1 MKRIF
6 VIGAG
11 RSTTTMIQYLLDHAE
26 MEDWMVKVG
35 DIDLSAAEEKVNGH
49 PRGIAV
55 LFDAFD
61 RDHRRKLIEEADLV
75 ISLLPPK
82 LHIIAAED
90 CLDLDT
96 NLVTAS
102 YVSPDMEMMD
112 EAVRAGGLIFL
123 NEVGAD
129 PGIDHM
135 SAMDMIHRVK
145 ERGGKVTAFR
155 SYCGA
160 VIAPES
166 SNLWGYKFTWA
177 PRNIILAGQGIAQ
190 YRRNGKIKYLPYHH
204 LFRRYD
210 EVDIPGYGK
219 FEAYANRN
227 SLSYIPLY
235 ELEDAKTIYRATLRH
250 AGFCDMWQ
258 AFVEIGLTDNSM
270 KLSNSQGITY
280 RDFIFSFINEVPGK
294 SDLESLALFLKRSS
308 DDLVVQKIVALGLL
322 SDEVYPNDGA
332 SPADILQYVLM
343 KHWEFKEDDTDM
355 LVMQHKLDYELNG
368 QIHQMTSSMV
378 DKGLDHDHTAISRT
392 VGLPAAMAAK
402 LILRGEIPETGVL
415 IPKYK
420 SIYAPILKE
429 LEDYNISFHEEDKI
443 LSTTA

>member
-1 MKRIF
+1 MKKIF

-11 RSTTTMIQYLLDHAE
+11 RSTTTMIQYLLDHSE
-26 MEDWMVKVG
+26 MEDWLVTVGDINLEAAQEKVG
-35 DIDLSAAEEKVNGH
+35 DH
-49 PRGIAV
+49 PRGRAIH
-55 LFDAFD
+55 FDAFD
-61 RDHRRKLIEEADLV
+61 RDTRRKEIEDADLV

-102 YVSPDMEMMD
+102 YVSTEMEMMD

-135 SAMDMIHRVK
+135 SAMHMIHRAK
-145 ERGGKVTAFR
+145 ERGGKITAFR

-160 VIAPES
+160 VVAPES
-166 SNLWGYKFTWA
+166 NNLWGYKFTWA

-210 EVDIPGYGK
+210 EVKVPGYGS

-227 SLSYIPLY
+227 SLKYAPLY
-235 ELEDAKTIYRATLRH
+235 ELNDTQTIYRATLRH
-250 AGFCDMWQ
+250 SGFCDMWQ

-270 KLSNSQGITY
+270 KLSNSKDITF
-280 RDFIFSFINEVPGK
+280 RDFLFSFINEVPGK
-294 SDLESLALFLKRSS
+294 SDRESLAIFLKRSA
-308 DDLVVQKIVALGLL
+308 DDPVVEKIVALGLL
-322 SDEVYPNDGA
+322 GDEIYPQENA
-332 SPADILQYVLM
+332 SPADVLEHILIKYWVF
-343 KHWEFKEDDTDM
+343 EDDDTDM
-355 LVMQHKLDYELNG
+355 LVMQHKLDFELDG
-368 QIHQMTSSMV
+368 KIHQMTASMV
-378 DKGLDHDHTAISRT
+378 DKGLDHDHTAIART
-392 VGLPAAMAAK
+392 VGLPAAMCAR
-402 LILRGEIPETGVL
+402 LILRGEIDETGVR
-415 IPKYK
+415 IPNFK
-420 SIYAPILKE
+420 SVYVPVLKE
-429 LEDYNISFHEEDKI
+429 LEEYGIVFHEEESI
-443 LSTTA
+443 LGPVN

>member
-1 MKRIF
+1 MKKIF

-11 RSTTTMIQYLLDHAE
+11 RSTTTMVQYLLDHSE
-26 MEDWMVKVG
+26 MEDWVVTVG
-35 DIDLSAAEEKVNGH
+35 DLNLSAAEEKVNGH
-49 PRGIAV
+49 PRGRAI

-61 RDHRRKLIEEADLV
+61 RDHRRREIGEADLV
-75 ISLLPPK
+75 ISLLPPE
-82 LHIIAAED
+82 LHVIAAED

-102 YVSPDMEMMD
+102 YVSEDMKMMD

-135 SAMDMIHRVK
+135 SAMDMIDRVSGI
-145 ERGGKVTAFR
+145 GGKVISFR

-166 SNLWGYKFTWA
+166 NNLWGYKFTWA

-190 YRRNGKIKYLPYHH
+190 YRQNGKIKYLPYHH

-227 SLSYIPLY
+227 SLNYIPLY
-235 ELEDAKTIYRATLRH
+235 GLESTQTMYRATLRYP
-250 AGFCDMWQ
+250 GFCDMWH

-270 KLSNSQGITY
+270 KLSNSRGITF
-280 RDFIFSFINEVPGK
+280 RDFLFSFINEVPGK
-294 SDLESLALFLKRSS
+294 SDRESLALFLQRPE
-308 DDLVVQKIVALGLL
+308 DDIVVQKIVALGLL
-322 SDEVYPNDGA
+322 GSEIYPDANA
-332 SPADILQYVLM
+332 SAADILQYILS
-343 KHWEFKEDDTDM
+343 KRWAFKDDDTDM
-355 LVMQHKLDYELNG
+355 LVMQHKLEYELNG
-368 QIHQMTSSMV
+368 KVRQLTSSMV
-378 DKGLDHDHTAISRT
+378 DKGRGRGHTAISRT
-392 VGLPAAMAAK
+392 VGLPVAMASR
-402 LILRGEIPETGVL
+402 LILRGEIPETGVI
-415 IPKYK
+415 IPNVK
-420 SIYAPILKE
+420 SVYTPLLKE
-429 LEDYNISFHEEDKI
+429 LEEYGIAFHEEEAV
-443 LSTTA
+443 LGPAG